1 MKRALLVLIM
11 LAAPAAAQQ
20 WSPQNGWNSDGERQL
35 QQAQEDWEKRRD
47 DMQRKF
53 EEDSKRMDADFK
65 RDSWHMF
72 LPMVVFFAA
81 FVGIVGLSAAQR
93 RRRRIYTPVVD
104 AVYEPVQIAQL
115 PSGNVDVTVLRIGI
129 DGRAG
134 KLVATELDRITKQ
147 FETTSAEGRSS
158 VLREMGVVLRRVRTS
173 WIHGGAVNE
182 PMRSLAEAKAVFAK
196 HVDDARVHGEATASA
211 DAGGIVVVTIV
222 VAARGELM
230 SVDHIGA
237 EEIRRALEAASYRDP
252 NELVAVSIVATRA
265 ADANE
270 LASQY
275 PSPQLQPLAAPG
287 GAKSYCEYCG
297 APFPAELVSCPQC
310 GGPARREERVA

>member
-1 MKRALLVLIM
+1 MKRALLILVA

-20 WSPQNGWNSDGERQL
+20 WSPEDGWNNEGQRQID
-35 QQAQEDWEKRRD
+35 QAHREFQKRAD
-47 DMQRKF
+47 EMHRKF
-53 EEDSKRMDADFK
+53 EEDSKRMDEDFK

-72 LPMVVFFAA
+72 LPFGAFFVAIL
-81 FVGIVGLSAAQR
+81 VISGVSAAQR
-93 RRRRIYTPVVD
+93 RRRGIYTP
-104 AVYEPVQIAQL
+104 AIEAINEPIQIALL
-115 PSGNVDVTVLRIGI
+115 PSGNIDVTVLRIGL

-134 KLVATELDRITKQ
+134 KLVAGELDRITKQ
-147 FETTSAEGRSS
+147 FETTSGEGRSS
-158 VLREMGVVLRRVRTS
+158 VLREMGVVLRRVRAS
-173 WIHGGAVNE
+173 WLYGGAVNE

-196 HVDDARVHGEATASA
+196 HVDDARVQGDATGSV

-252 NELVAVSIVATRA
+252 NELVAVGIVATRA

-275 PSPQLQPLAAPG
+275 PQPQLQPLAAPG
-287 GAKSYCEYCG
+287 GAKAYCAYCG
-297 APFPAELVSCPQC
+297 TPFPTELVSCPQC
-310 GGPARREERVA
+310 GGPARREVA